1 MLIPFSYLFK
11 KYNVKANGV
20 LHIGAHLGQE
30 YEAYLN
36 EGVKNI
42 IFVEANKQVF
52 DSLCS
57 RVNGSAVC
65 LNACVTDK
73 DGDTVTFNV
82 SNNEGQ
88 SSSILPFG
96 THTFEHP
103 GIVFT
108 SRQQMTTTR
117 IDTLMATNGLDM
129 PNFVNID
136 IQGAELLALKGMDLS
151 KVDYLYLEVNT
162 KELYKGCALLHD
174 LEAYLSDFKRVEIK
188 MTPHGWGDAF
198 YIRRTQTTLVV
209 PDKFQ
214 PPHPIKYPT
223 DNDPDFEKWYM
234 QNYTGHEGRIYLPV
248 MWTAYYCKHK
258 YGADHTALEQL
269 QKFLNSLDRTAKYYT
284 VVQYD
289 DGILNDVSHLDL
301 KVFSMSGKGDYYLPL
316 ICKEHSFRHVRHSRS
331 IFANFIGRNTHEI
344 RREIFNIRKPGWHIE
359 QKSHKLEVF
368 CGILANSTF
377 TLCPRGYGPTSFRIA
392 EAMQYG
398 SIPVYISD
406 QFIEPHGIN
415 FNEYGIKVWPHQL
428 HNLEAILNAVN
439 VAEKQQAIK
448 EYYPKYFTYDANKRI
463 IRQEAGR

>member
-1 MLIPFSYLFK
+1 MLIPFSYIFK

-30 YEAYLN
+30 YEAYLA
-36 EGVKNI
+36 EGIKNI
-42 IFVEANKQVF
+42 IFVEANKQIF
-52 DSLCS
+52 DSLCE
-57 RVNGSAVC
+57 RVNGSTVC

-96 THTFEHP
+96 THTHEHP

-108 SRQQMTTTR
+108 SRHEMTTTR
-117 IDTLMATNGLDM
+117 IDTLLAENGLDM

-174 LEAYLSDFKRVEIK
+174 LESYLSDFKRVETK

-198 YIRRTQTTLVV
+198 YIRKPNIESV
-209 PDKFQ
+209 PPQFQ
-214 PPHPIKYPT
+214 PPHPMRYPS
-223 DNDPDFEKWYM
+223 DNNIEFERWYFENFDP
-234 QNYTGHEGRIYLPV
+234 HIGRVYLPIF
-248 MWTAYYCKHK
+248 WTGYYCKNK
-258 YGADHTALEQL
+258 YGKDHKAIRDLQL
-269 QKFLNSLDRTAKYYT
+269 FIDGLDKTKKYYT
-284 VVQYD
+284 IVQYD
-289 DGILNDVSHLDL
+289 DGILNDISGLDI

-316 ICKEHSFRHVRHSRS
+316 LCRPHRFQFKGRKD
-331 IFANFIGRNTHEI
+331 IFASFMGRITHPIRAEI
-344 RREIFNIRKPGWHIE
+344 AKIKEPGWHIE
-359 QKSHKLEVF
+359 TTSHRMEVF
-368 CGILANSTF
+368 CGIVAKSIF
-377 TLCPRGYGPTSFRIA
+377 TLCPRGYGPTSFRIM

-406 QFIEPHGIN
+406 TFVEPHGID
-415 FNEYGIKVWPHQL
+415 FNEYGVKVPSGDIQALPDIL
-428 HNLEAILNAVN
+428 HAVDQKGRQDA
-439 VAEKQQAIK
+439 VT
-448 EYYPKYFTYDANKRI
+448 YFYTKYFTYDTNKRI
-463 IRQEAGR
+463 VKQEAGK